1 MTETE
6 GNNASLTMKRNL
18 SLRSKVLLLAVLPL
32 LLLAGVIVLAGMQ
45 VEREA
50 FGTQRQILEKNLLAS
65 KEKELAFLMDLAFS
79 VIEPV
84 MARSDLTE
92 TQKQAEVKR
101 LFNEE
106 LFFGED
112 GYFFIYDSQGVNVV
126 HPVKPDFVGKP
137 KLDLQD
143 SAGTYVVQDLLAQAK
158 RGSGLVPYR
167 WTRPSTGEEE
177 YKVGY
182 ARMLK
187 PWQWM
192 VGSGLYDVNAEVE
205 RNLQQA
211 SSSVQHT
218 FHSILWLLACAIL
231 VILLL
236 GFLVNLHES
245 RMADRHLREL
255 VHNFIQ
261 LQVEERRRFARE
273 LHDGIN
279 QLMVAAKFR
288 IELALRQIRKGSD
301 EYADSLA
308 TALATLDD
316 SIQEVRRISHGLRP
330 DLLDEMGLEA
340 ALDSLT
346 GQFRERTGIKVQKK
360 LSLHPATM
368 PDDVA
373 IMLYRVV
380 QEALTNIERHARASE
395 VVIRLRQTAQEAQL
409 DLHDNGAGFDPSHL
423 PPGKGIGLKN
433 MRERVELLGGQIR
446 LESTPGHG
454 TRIHATLPLNIF
466 VRS

>member
-1 MTETE
+1 
-6 GNNASLTMKRNL
+6 
-18 SLRSKVLLLAVLPL
+18 
-32 LLLAGVIVLAGMQ
+32 
-45 VEREA
+45 
-50 FGTQRQILEKNLLAS
+50 
-65 KEKELAFLMDLAFS
+65 
-79 VIEPV
+79 
-84 MARSDLTE
+84 
-92 TQKQAEVKR
+92 VKR

-112 GYFFIYDSQGVNVV
+112 GYFFVYDSQGVNLV

-143 SAGTYVVQDLLAQAK
+143 SAGSYVVQNLLAQAK

-167 WTRPSTGEEE
+167 WIRPSTGQEE

-182 ARMLK
+182 ARMLE

-192 VGSGLYDVNAEVE
+192 VGTGLYDVNAEVE

-211 SSSVQHT
+211 SSSVQRT
-218 FHSILWLLACAIL
+218 FHSILWLLAGTIL
-231 VILLL
+231 VILALVL
-236 GFLVNLHES
+236 LVNLHES

-288 IELALRQIRKGSD
+288 IELALRQMSKGSG
-301 EYADSLA
+301 EYADTLA
-308 TALATLDD
+308 TALATLDE
-316 SIQEVRRISHGLRP
+316 SIREVRRISHGLRP

-340 ALDSLT
+340 ALERLA
-346 GQFRERTGIKVQKK
+346 GQFHERTGIRIHKQ
-360 LSLHPATM
+360 LDIQPATM

-380 QEALTNIERHARASE
+380 QEALTNIERHASASE
-395 VVIRLRQTAQEAQL
+395 VGIRLHQGRQEAQL
-409 DLHDNGAGFDPSHL
+409 DLHDNGAGFDPTHL

-433 MRERVELLGGQIR
+433 MRERVELLGGQLR
-446 LESTPGHG
+446 LESAPGRG
-454 TRIHATLPLNIF
+454 TRIHATLPLDIIA
-466 VRS
+466 RS